1 MDAIFSSP
9 SVSPSPSLTNTAA
22 TTTATGETTTPRRTR
37 LYYPPAS
44 IDNWRSK
51 VASDCHPIWQITHG
65 RELVVAVCAVCG
77 LSGSLRRPTT
87 ASDGFLCA
95 KCDLHTHERLE
106 STSSKPD
113 IPQPTPPPSHAP
125 PARFANSRFEPT
137 ISAST
142 STTSTTAFPP
152 PKKQPR
158 EDISCANCET
168 SKTPLWR
175 RNEAGQ
181 SICNACGLYFRL
193 HGVNRV
199 VAVKN
204 TVIKRRNRY
213 GPVVGM
219 ADVRGIGLTTQDASS
234 GSSSL
239 LEKASAS
246 GVRRSRTFSASASLS
261 VSQVPARF
269 ANSVFVPTTIR
280 DVQPVGESAAAAM
293 SSAKPI
299 SSNQGALLQQSAPST
314 STSVAV
320 AQSPLPQSL
329 KMLMNDGPEDAS
341 LVFSDLPGVEALM
354 MLARHC

>member
-22 TTTATGETTTPRRTR
+22 TVATGETTPRRTR
-37 LYYPPAS
+37 LFYPPAS

-65 RELVVAVCAVCG
+65 RELALAVCAVCG

-106 STSSKPD
+106 SSTSSSKPE
-113 IPQPTPPPSHAP
+113 IPQPIPASHAAP
-125 PARFANSRFEPT
+125 PRFANSRFEPT
-137 ISAST
+137 ISST
-142 STTSTTAFPP
+142 PPTAP

-213 GPVVGM
+213 GPVL
-219 ADVRGIGLTTQDASS
+219 ADVRGGAGMVVQEGAQS
-234 GSSSL
+234 
-239 LEKASAS
+239 LEKVA
-246 GVRRSRTFSASASLS
+246 GGRRSRTFSASST
-261 VSQVPARF
+261 SQVPARF

-280 DVQPVGESAAAAM
+280 DVKQSGPAIE
-293 SSAKPI
+293 SAKPI
-299 SSNQGALLQQSAPST
+299 SANQGAMQQSTPST
-314 STSVAV
+314 SASTSITV
-320 AQSPLPQSL
+320 AQSPLPKSL

-341 LVFSDLPGVEALM
+341 LGVSDLPGVEALM

>member
-22 TTTATGETTTPRRTR
+22 TTAVTGEAAPKRTR

-137 ISAST
+137 ISAS
-142 STTSTTAFPP
+142 STTAFPP

-239 LEKASAS
+239 LEKAS

-261 VSQVPARF
+261 SLSQVPARF

-280 DVQPVGESAAAAM
+280 DVHPVTESTAAAI
-293 SSAKPI
+293 STRPI
-299 SSNQGALLQQSAPST
+299 SSNQGALLQQSAPSTST